1 MIQNRNLS
9 RSARKRLLVA
19 AIEPLQP
26 GFQAAIVL
34 DKENAIR
41 ILRIDSEYVVAS
53 GANEDETV
61 TVGIVGALTKYLSY
75 AVLDNQAAGTKTSHT
90 VASSDLV
97 AAGTPLIVKKAT
109 AAADAGS
116 TAVLAVSVHY
126 EVVDVA
132 QRP

>member
-1 MIQNRNLS
+1 MVKNRNLS
-9 RSARKRLLVA
+9 RDSRKRIFCVTL
-19 AIEPLQP
+19 EPLQV
-26 GFQAAIVL
+26 GFQAGVLL
-34 DKENAIR
+34 DKENDIK

-90 VASSDLV
+90 VASADRV
-97 AAGTPLIVKKAT
+97 AAGTSLIVKKAT

-126 EVVDVA
+126 EVIDRA
-132 QRP
+132 IAN